1 MMKLDL
7 ANMNERE
14 RRMLL
19 IGAIVA
25 VALLIFGIVLPLDT
39 SVSKAHTRIEKKQA
53 DLQWMRT
60 VGPELASA
68 GPPIAQPTSNES
80 MLVIVDRA
88 AREAGLGSAL
98 VNSEPSG
105 QNGLRVRLEK
115 AQFGLVIGW
124 LARLS
129 DQHGIRVES
138 ANMDNSG
145 EPGIVNAGLVLRS
158 Q

>member
-1 MMKLDL
+1 MKLDL
-7 ANMNERE
+7 ANLNERE
-14 RRMLL
+14 RRMVLFGG
-19 IGAIVA
+19 IAA
-25 VALLIFGIVLPLDT
+25 VVLLIFGIVLPLEA
-39 SVSKAHTRIEKKQA
+39 SVSKAHARIEQKQA

-60 VGPELASA
+60 VGPELATA
-68 GPPIAQPTSNES
+68 GPAIAQPSSNES

-88 AREAGLGSAL
+88 ARESGLGSAL

-115 AQFGLVIGW
+115 APFGLIVGW

-138 ANMDNSG
+138 ANMDSSG

>member
-1 MMKLDL
+1 MKIDL
-7 ANMNERE
+7 ANLNERE
-14 RRMLL
+14 RRTVLFGG
-19 IGAIVA
+19 IAA
-25 VALLIFGIVLPLDT
+25 VALLIFGVVLPLET
-39 SVSKAHTRIEKKQA
+39 SVSKAQARVEKKQA
-53 DLQWMRT
+53 DLQWMRA

-68 GPPIAQPTSNES
+68 GPAVPRPTSNES

-88 AREAGLGSAL
+88 ARESGLGTAL

-115 AQFGLVIGW
+115 APFGLIVGW
-124 LARLS
+124 LARLA

-138 ANMDNSG
+138 ATMDNTG
-145 EPGIVNAGLVLRS
+145 EPGVVNAGLVLRT

>member
-1 MMKLDL
+1 MRIDL

-14 RRMLL
+14 RRMVLFGG
-19 IGAIVA
+19 IAA
-25 VALLIFGIVLPLDT
+25 VVLLIFGIVLPLES
-39 SVSKAHTRIEKKQA
+39 SVSKAQARVEKKQA
-53 DLQWMRT
+53 DLQWMRA

-68 GPPIAQPTSNES
+68 GPAVARPTSNES
-80 MLVIVDRA
+80 LLVIVDRA
-88 AREAGLGSAL
+88 ARESGLGNAL

-115 AQFGLVIGW
+115 APFGLIVGW
-124 LARLS
+124 LARLA

-138 ANMDNSG
+138 ATMDNAG
-145 EPGIVNAGLVLRS
+145 EPGVVNAGLVLRT